1 MFYVP
6 ELQIDNG
13 THLNR
18 YNTKPAPKKPK
29 NAFIEVLKSFL
40 FAELF

>member
-18 YNTKPAPKKPK
+18 YLTKPIPVKPK
-29 NAFIEVLKSFL
+29 NRFFKALKGLL
-40 FAELF
+40 FTPIF